1 MPPSWGTRRSAM
13 SRPAMILM
21 RETTAGRPGSEA
33 LAEVATS
40 LVCAADEAKRR
51 MQRFKDIGFDEVLLV
66 SHGSVL
72 EDIERARDF
81 V

>member
-1 MPPSWGTRRSAM
+1 
-13 SRPAMILM
+13 
-21 RETTAGRPGSEA
+21 
-33 LAEVATS
+33 VATS